1 MPYPD
6 REDDGQ
12 DRNKTEDELDAEALK
27 AFQMIKRG
35 ESRRDVAITL
45 GISQRTLIRRLQRA
59 ILSPVPKSILR
70 EIEAER
76 LDDLTLRVHKALEA
90 GVASTSDL
98 ALLLREARALSAA
111 RSKLRGLNEAPSPND
126 PDEDDDLNGLPPGL
140 KAAAEEAE
148 RRIAEEGRRLRGE
161 AS

>member
-45 GISQRTLIRRLQRA
+45 GISHSTLVRRLQRA
-59 ILSPVPKSILR
+59 ILNPIPKAVLR

-90 GVASTSDL
+90 GPATTADL
-98 ALLLREARALSAA
+98 ALLLREARALSVA
-111 RSKLRGLNEAPSPND
+111 RTRFYKLDDPSSD
-126 PDEDDDLNGLPPGL
+126 PDGSDLNGLPPGL

>member
-12 DRNKTEDELDAEALK
+12 DKNKSEEELDAEALTILHK
-27 AFQMIKRG
+27 IKRG
-35 ESRRDVAITL
+35 ESRRDVALTL
-45 GISQRTLIRRLQRA
+45 GISQATLVRRLQRA
-59 ILSPVPKSILR
+59 ILNPVPKSVQR

-76 LDDLTLRVHKALEA
+76 LDDLTLRVHEALEA
-90 GVASTSDL
+90 GVATTADL

-111 RSKLRGLNEAPSPND
+111 RTKLRGLAEVTSSND
-126 PDEDDDLNGLPPGL
+126 PDEDDLNGLPAGL